1 MQRDDFSIQDLPPHF
16 VEEIL
21 SLSLNFNML
30 RNLVRTSHYMH
41 DLFTGREKYI
51 VTRVL
56 VNQIGWHVL
65 PEAIATYESS
75 LLGPYELQKAEE
87 FSKKHLAHRMTSL
100 SKSMRWSLTEAAPIV
115 RLHQIVK
122 CLARGYMDD
131 AEKSYSGPGPRIIPK
146 DIYEIQRAFY
156 RFEIYWNI
164 FGLAPRRVKRRE
176 NQDVYFTIGE
186 FAQVARIETYLRKPI
201 LELVMEL
208 DPRILDKI
216 DLPIGFSKNNEG
228 YVRFLVAS
236 GLENIHRM
244 LTTKSIEETY

>member
-1 MQRDDFSIQDLPPHF
+1 
-16 VEEIL
+16 
-21 SLSLNFNML
+21 
-30 RNLVRTSHYMH
+30 
-41 DLFTGREKYI
+41 
-51 VTRVL
+51 
-56 VNQIGWHVL
+56 
-65 PEAIATYESS
+65 
-75 LLGPYELQKAEE
+75 
-87 FSKKHLAHRMTSL
+87 
-100 SKSMRWSLTEAAPIV
+100 MRWSLTEAAPIV
-115 RLHQIVK
+115 RLHQIVE

>member
-1 MQRDDFSIQDLPPHF
+1 M
-16 VEEIL
+16 
-21 SLSLNFNML
+21 
-30 RNLVRTSHYMH
+30 
-41 DLFTGREKYI
+41 
-51 VTRVL
+51 
-56 VNQIGWHVL
+56 

-87 FSKKHLAHRMTSL
+87 FSKKHLAHSMTSL

-115 RLHQIVK
+115 RLHQIVE

-201 LELVMEL
+201 LECKHQFHAIIYNFYLPCTDASIVVMEL